1 MTIAPSIN
9 LIAPPCIAVFL
20 KNREFLIMNMLD
32 GLLDVKYMVPPSKP
46 YKLVKLQL
54 SINRF
59 WQLQ

>member
-9 LIAPPCIAVFL
+9 LIAPPCIAVFF

-59 WQLQ
+59 